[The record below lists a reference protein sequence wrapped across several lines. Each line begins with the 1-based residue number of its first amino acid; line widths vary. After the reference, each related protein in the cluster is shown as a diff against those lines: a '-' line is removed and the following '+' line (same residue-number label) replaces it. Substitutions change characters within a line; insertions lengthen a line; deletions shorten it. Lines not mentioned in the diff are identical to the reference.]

1 MRFASD
7 RATIGLWEVPLP
19 HSLSLSV
26 PAPSALPHS
35 HHLPVAWANS
45 LHLEQRFIALIVVV
59 VIVAAF
65 VDSPAT
71 VAALRCLS
79 LPRYVT
85 FLWALSPTDV
95 CTSKCVLKIM
105 K

>member
-1 MRFASD
+1 MPPS
-7 RATIGLWEVPLP
+7 

-35 HHLPVAWANS
+35 RHLPVAWANS

-59 VIVAAF
+59 VVAAF

-71 VAALRCLS
+71 VAVLRCAAMSFFAS
-79 LPRYVT
+79 LRYVSVG
-85 FLWALSPTDV
+85 LIAN
-95 CTSKCVLKIM
+95 
-105 K
+105 

>member
-1 MRFASD
+1 MGSAPF
-7 RATIGLWEVPLP
+7 PLP
-19 HSLSLSV
+19 VLVS
-26 PAPSALPHS
+26 APSSALPHNRDS
-35 HHLPVAWANS
+35 PVAWANS

-59 VIVAAF
+59 VAAF

-71 VAALRCLS
+71 VAVLRCLS

>member
-26 PAPSALPHS
+26 PPPSALPHS
-35 HHLPVAWANS
+35 RHLPVAWANS

-59 VIVAAF
+59 VLVAAF

-71 VAALRCLS
+71 VAVLCCAAMSFFAS
-79 LPRYVT
+79 LRYVSVG
-85 FLWALSPTDV
+85 LIAN
-95 CTSKCVLKIM
+95 
-105 K
+105 